1 MKDKWVLLQEKA
13 EALSVRERVIIFVTG
28 LVLITI
34 LWLQL
39 FFTSWEVKQKAANKS
54 LLQSQS
60 ELKVLNAEIHTLER
74 KLQQN
79 PNDPLQAE
87 NNELEEHF
95 NELGDEIRE
104 QLAHLMPPQQM
115 AQAMQEVLADY
126 KGLSLISARNLPVEL
141 LVLGSA
147 KSGAS
152 NIEAESARD
161 DEVAEA
167 GAVIY
172 SHGFEMKLKGGYFQA
187 LQFLQGLE
195 GMEGFYWRA
204 LDYHVEQYP
213 QGVLTIELS
222 TLSLEEEWIGV

>member
-1 MKDKWVLLQEKA
+1 MKDKWMLLQEKV

-28 LVLITI
+28 LILILV

-39 FFTSWEVKQKAANKS
+39 FFSSWEVKHKAANQS
-54 LLQSQS
+54 LVQSES
-60 ELKVLNAEIHTLER
+60 ELAELKVEILTLES

-87 NNELEEHF
+87 NNELEENL
-95 NELGDEIRE
+95 NELGAEIRE

-115 AQAMQEVLADY
+115 AQTMQEVLADY
-126 KGLSLISARNLPVEL
+126 KGLSLISARNLPVEQL
-141 LVLGSA
+141 ALGADNSA
-147 KSGAS
+147 SSMTGG
-152 NIEAESARD
+152 EAVNDNEAQ
-161 DEVAEA
+161 A

-172 SHGFEMKLKGGYFQA
+172 SHGFEMKLEGGYFQA

-195 GMEGFYWRA
+195 EMKGFYWRA
-204 LDYHVEQYP
+204 LDYQVEEYP
-213 QGVLTIELS
+213 KGILTIELS